1 MPRHS
6 AIRFRPG
13 ALALALALTGCN
25 AGPDYR
31 APEVDA
37 PADFSAA
44 HGGAPE
50 LAALQQPQS
59 APEAADQWRVF
70 SDPVLDELQRRALLS
85 SPDLQSAALRLA
97 QSRAQ
102 RAIAGSQRGPQLD
115 FNAGVSRQN
124 QSETGAG
131 NRVIN
136 AIAPPGAERDALI
149 KTVSQP
155 FDLYQVGFDASWELD
170 LWGRIRRT
178 LEAGDANVAGARALL
193 DDTRLSLSCELA
205 RAYFEL
211 RGTQQQQRLTRAD
224 IEAAGDSLDLIAA
237 RARAGLIDDLDLAR
251 QRAQLENLRALLPQL
266 GAQEAATIN
275 RITLLVGARPGELNA
290 LLAAVDTA
298 GNTPRWPDFSIGLPA
313 DIARR
318 RPDIRAAEAD
328 LHAATANIGIAS
340 ADLYPRVVLGAS
352 FGFESIDSGDLGDWR
367 SRQWSIGP
375 SLNLP
380 LFDRGRRRATVTLRE
395 LEQQQAA
402 VHFQQTVLKAWH
414 EVDDA
419 LSAYNAG
426 RLRYQHLLQQRDS
439 SELAYTL
446 AKARYEGGLTD
457 FIVELDAFR
466 GLLQARRDLAQ
477 SDSQLRTLMVAL
489 FKAVGGAVPLAPQQ
503 PVASAATGHSV
514 EDGAGQQRASQ

>member
-1 MPRHS
+1 MSIRS
-6 AIRFRPG
+6 ATRDRFN
-13 ALALALALTGCN
+13 ALALAALLAGCN

-31 APEVDA
+31 APTIDA

-50 LAALQQPQS
+50 LAALQKPQS
-59 APEAADQWRVF
+59 TPQAADQWRLF
-70 SDPVLDELQRRALLS
+70 SDPVLDELQRRAMHS
-85 SPDLQSAALRLA
+85 SPDLQTAALRLA

-102 RAIAGSQRGPQLD
+102 RAITASQRGPQLD
-115 FNAGVSRQN
+115 LNAGISRQN

-136 AIAPPGAERDALI
+136 AIAPPGAEREDLI

-155 FDLYQVGFDASWELD
+155 FDLYQVGFDASWEFD
-170 LWGRIRRT
+170 LWGRIRRA
-178 LEAGDANVAGARALL
+178 LEAADANLDGASALL
-193 DDTRLSLSCELA
+193 DDTRLSLGCELA
-205 RAYFEL
+205 RNYFEL
-211 RGTQQQQRLTRAD
+211 RGIQEQLRLTRSD

-266 GAQEAATIN
+266 SAQEASTIN
-275 RITLLVGARPGELNA
+275 RITLLLGARPGELNT
-290 LLAAVDTA
+290 LLAASDTA
-298 GNTPRWPDFSIGLPA
+298 NTTPRWPDFSVGLPS

-318 RPDIRAAEAD
+318 RPDIRAAESD
-328 LHAATANIGIAS
+328 LRAATANIGVAS
-340 ADLYPRVVLGAS
+340 ADLYPRIALGAA

-380 LFDRGRRRATVTLRE
+380 LFDHGRRRATVTLRK

-402 VHFQQTVLKAWH
+402 VRFQQTVLKAWH

-419 LSAYNAG
+419 LSAYNAE

-439 SELAYTL
+439 SELAYSL

-477 SDSQLRTLMVAL
+477 SDSQLRVLMVAL
-489 FKAVGGAVPLAPQQ
+489 FKAVGGATPSAD
-503 PVASAATGHSV
+503 VAL
-514 EDGAGQQRASQ
+514 DQRR